1 MKRDY
6 PDRPIVGVGAVIVEN
21 GCALLVRR
29 GTEPLKGEWS
39 IPGGVVEL
47 GETLRE
53 AAARE
58 AQEETGLQVE
68 AGEVLEV
75 VDRIMRDPESKVQYH
90 YVLVDFLCRRVSG
103 EAQAAADASELR
115 WITIKELQ
123 GFPIAESAAGVI
135 RKGFERAALESKTA
149 HSSSESV
156 GRR

>member
-6 PDRPIVGVGAVIVEN
+6 PERPIVGVGAVIIES
-21 GCALLVRR
+21 GRALVVRR

-47 GETLRE
+47 GETLRQ

-58 AQEETGLQVE
+58 AQEETGLEVE

-75 VDRIMRDPESKVQYH
+75 VDRILFDAERKVQYH

-103 EAQAAADASELR
+103 EARSGADASELR
-115 WITIKELQ
+115 WITLPELES
-123 GFPIAESAAGVI
+123 FPIADSASAVI
-135 RKGFERAALESKTA
+135 RKAFEAPQNQTA
-149 HSSSESV
+149 RSSS
-156 GRR
+156 

>member
-6 PDRPIVGVGAVIVEN
+6 PDRPIVGVGAVIVES
-21 GCALLVRR
+21 GRALLVRR

-58 AQEETGLQVE
+58 AKEETGLEVE

-75 VDRIMRDPESKVQYH
+75 VDRIMRDAQHKVQYH
-90 YVLVDFLCRRVSG
+90 YVLVDFLCWRVAG
-103 EAQAAADASELR
+103 EAKSGADATELR
-115 WITIKELQ
+115 WITARELE
-123 GFPIAESAAGVI
+123 GFPIADSAAAVV
-135 RKGFERAALESKTA
+135 RKGFERAGK
-149 HSSSESV
+149 
-156 GRR
+156 

>member
-6 PDRPIVGVGAVIVEN
+6 PDRPIVGVGAVIIEN
-21 GCALLVRR
+21 GRALLVRR

-58 AQEETGLQVE
+58 ALEETGLEVE

-75 VDRIMRDPESKVQYH
+75 VDRIIRDAERKVQYH
-90 YVLVDFLCRRVSG
+90 YVLVDFLCRRISG
-103 EAQAAADASELR
+103 EARSGADAVELR
-115 WITIKELQ
+115 WITLPELESS
-123 GFPIAESAAGVI
+123 PISDSAAAVL
-135 RKGFERAALESKTA
+135 RKGFDRAQNQTARNSLEPA
-149 HSSSESV
+149 

>member
-6 PDRPIVGVGAVIVEN
+6 PDRPIVGVGAVIVER
-21 GCALLVRR
+21 GRALLVRR

-58 AQEETGLQVE
+58 AKEETGLEVE
-68 AGEVLEV
+68 PGDVLEV

-90 YVLVDFLCRRVSG
+90 YVLVDFLCRRLAG
-103 EAQAAADASELR
+103 EAQAGADASELR
-115 WITIKELQ
+115 WITARELES
-123 GFPIAESAAGVI
+123 FPIADSAANVV
-135 RKGFERAALESKTA
+135 RKGLEQAVKI
-149 HSSSESV
+149 
-156 GRR
+156 

>member
-1 MKRDY
+1 MKREY
-6 PDRPIVGVGAVIVEN
+6 PDRPIVGVGAVIIES
-21 GCALLVRR
+21 GRALLVRR
-29 GTEPLKGEWS
+29 ATEPLKGEWS

-58 AQEETGLQVE
+58 ANEETGLEVE

-75 VDRIMRDPESKVQYH
+75 VDRIMRDPEGEIQYH

-103 EAQAAADASELR
+103 EARPGADASELR
-115 WITIKELQ
+115 WITLQELQ
-123 GFPIAESAAGVI
+123 NFPISDSAAAVL
-135 RKGFERAALESKTA
+135 RKGFERVQNQTA
-149 HSSSESV
+149 RSSSESA

>member
-21 GCALLVRR
+21 GRALVVRR

-47 GETLRE
+47 GETLRQ

-58 AQEETGLQVE
+58 AREETGLEVE
-68 AGEVLEV
+68 PGVVLEV
-75 VDRIMRDPESKVQYH
+75 VDRIMRDAERKVQYH

-103 EAQAAADASELR
+103 EACPGADASELR
-115 WITIKELQ
+115 WITPEELQ
-123 GFPIAESAAGVI
+123 SFSISDSAAAVI
-135 RKGFERAALESKTA
+135 RKGFGCALQS
-149 HSSSESV
+149 
-156 GRR
+156 

>member
-6 PDRPIVGVGAVIVEN
+6 PDRPIVGVGAVIIES
-21 GCALLVRR
+21 GRALVVRR

-47 GETLRE
+47 GETLRQ

-58 AQEETGLQVE
+58 AKEETGLEVE
-68 AGEVLEV
+68 PGEVLEV
-75 VDRIMRDPESKVQYH
+75 VDRIMRDAGRKIQYH

-103 EAQAAADASELR
+103 EARPGADASELH
-115 WITIKELQ
+115 WITARELE
-123 GFPIAESAAGVI
+123 GFPIADSAAAVL
-135 RKGFERAALESKTA
+135 RKGFDVAAQNQTA
-149 HSSSESV
+149 RNSPKIA

>member
-21 GCALLVRR
+21 GRALLVRR

-58 AQEETGLQVE
+58 AKEETGLDVE

-75 VDRIMRDPESKVQYH
+75 VDRIMRDSQYEIQYH
-90 YVLVDFLCRRVSG
+90 YVLVDFLCRRISG
-103 EAQAAADASELR
+103 EAQPGADASELR
-115 WITIKELQ
+115 WITYRDLD
-123 GFPIAESAAGVI
+123 GFPIADSAAAVL
-135 RKGFERAALESKTA
+135 RKGFRRAAKNQTA
-149 HSSSESV
+149 RSSS
-156 GRR
+156 